1 MRLFHL
7 FGNPTRQVIFQRLA
21 RKPMSAGELAKT
33 LPVSRSAVVQHLTL
47 LKAAGLVDC
56 RADGRR
62 QVYRV
67 LPSGLEPL
75 RQWIAQQVSQ
85 PPTPQSRPSPRGQ
98 G

>member
-21 RKPMSAGELAKT
+21 RKPMSAGELART

-47 LKAAGLVDC
+47 LRQAGLVDC

-75 RQWIAQQVSQ
+75 RQWLARHISQ
-85 PPTPQSRPSPRGQ
+85 PPAPQSRPFPRGQ
-98 G
+98 A